1 MKHRRGIDLVRDGA
15 AAGYTV
21 GEGSRRGSVGSDST
35 EHTYRV
41 EVWSEPPES
50 GGELLETISRSTD
63 FAVSC
68 AAHRASIRQRPGKFI
83 IHLNARH
90 RMSAEKAPDPP
101 LPERQRPPERP
112 GRPRSSSHTMR
123 TG

>member
-1 MKHRRGIDLVRDGA
+1 MKHRRGIDLVREGA
-15 AAGYTV
+15 DTGYTV
-21 GEGSRRGSVGSDST
+21 GEGSRRGSSGSGS
-35 EHTYRV
+35 EQPYRI

-68 AAHRASIRQRPGKFI
+68 AALKAAVRARPGKVL
-83 IHLNARH
+83 IHLNGRH

-101 LPERQRPPERP
+101 VPEYLRPPERT
-112 GRPRSSSHTMR
+112 GRPHSSKVMMPTA
-123 TG
+123 